1 MLERIQDY
9 EKRVTK
15 INLERNIVKREN
27 QFFKVIISKLNDAN
41 IRKFEKQDKIFAPIV
56 TYCSNPMDQQNK
68 QNIFDFSLMNALTQS
83 TAEENVQK
91 CFKYKHKLT
100 VNISKQAGGTYCQNH
115 LTTLT
120 TPPRNYVD
128 FMLTNFNPNE
138 EQKSLT
144 ADNNDNVKSSCDD
157 LFKCGSGIPIRYT
170 LSDSNLF
177 RKSNNN
183 FLTPN
188 STIMYCNNI
197 NCRDK

>member
-15 INLERNIVKREN
+15 INLERNIVRREN

-41 IRKFEKQDKIFAPIV
+41 IKKQSYTFKKQEKNFAPIV
-56 TYCSNPMDQQNK
+56 TYCSNPLDQQNK
-68 QNIFDFSLMNALTQS
+68 PDIIDFSLMNALTKS
-83 TAEENVQK
+83 TAEENFQK

-100 VNISKQAGGTYCQNH
+100 VNISKQAGAYCQNH

-128 FMLTNFNPNE
+128 FMVTNFNPN

-144 ADNNDNVKSSCDD
+144 ADNDDNEKSSWDD

-170 LSDSNLF
+170 LSD
-177 RKSNNN
+177 
-183 FLTPN
+183 
-188 STIMYCNNI
+188 
-197 NCRDK
+197 